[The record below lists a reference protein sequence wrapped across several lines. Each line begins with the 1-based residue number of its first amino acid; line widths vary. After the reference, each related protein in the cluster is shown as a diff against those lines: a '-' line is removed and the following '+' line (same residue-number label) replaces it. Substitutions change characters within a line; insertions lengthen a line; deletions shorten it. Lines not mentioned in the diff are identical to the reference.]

1 MTWDTIVGLE
11 VHVELATTSKIFCG
25 CPTLFG
31 RPPNTQCCPVCSG
44 FPGALPVLNQ
54 QVIEY
59 ALRVCLATDC
69 TINSLI
75 RFDRKNYFYPD
86 LPKGY
91 QISQQHQPIG
101 RGGKLVITTDNGDKA
116 IGIHEIHIEEDAG
129 KLIHDPQGK
138 HTLVDYNRCGIPLL
152 EIISRPDLNSAE
164 EALDYL
170 DKLRRLLLFIGVSD
184 CRMEE
189 GSLRADVNVSVR
201 PTGSKVLGTRTELK
215 NMSSMKAMAL
225 AIAYESRRQIK
236 ILTEGGRIRQETR
249 RWDENEKRSFALR
262 IKENVEDY
270 RYFPDPDLMA
280 IRIDDHWIKN
290 TRELLPE
297 LPDAKYQRYLTT
309 LDLTAY
315 EASILT
321 SHPALAD
328 LFEATVAICGRA
340 KDVAGWIMGEWLQEC
355 NQRACRPQD
364 LKVTPE
370 KLARLVRL
378 LAEGDITRGTARQVF
393 IQMIDNQAD
402 PDDYV
407 HRHNLRMIRDIKTI
421 DAAIDQAMAA
431 HPRSVADY
439 RAGKNKVR
447 TFLVGQAMRV
457 LQGKA
462 DPALLN
468 RRLLEK
474 LNTPD

>member
-1 MTWDTIVGLE
+1 MD
-11 VHVELATTSKIFCG
+11 
-25 CPTLFG
+25 
-31 RPPNTQCCPVCSG
+31 
-44 FPGALPVLNQ
+44 
-54 QVIEY
+54 
-59 ALRVCLATDC
+59 
-69 TINSLI
+69 
-75 RFDRKNYFYPD
+75 
-86 LPKGY
+86 
-91 QISQQHQPIG
+91 
-101 RGGKLVITTDNGDKA
+101 
-116 IGIHEIHIEEDAG
+116 
-129 KLIHDPQGK
+129 
-138 HTLVDYNRCGIPLL
+138 
-152 EIISRPDLNSAE
+152 
-164 EALDYL
+164 
-170 DKLRRLLLFIGVSD
+170 
-184 CRMEE
+184 
-189 GSLRADVNVSVR
+189 
-201 PTGSKVLGTRTELK
+201 
-215 NMSSMKAMAL
+215 
-225 AIAYESRRQIK
+225 
-236 ILTEGGRIRQETR
+236 
-249 RWDENEKRSFALR
+249 
-262 IKENVEDY
+262 
-270 RYFPDPDLMA
+270 
-280 IRIDDHWIKN
+280 KN
-290 TRELLPE
+290 TRELLLE

-321 SHPALAD
+321 CHPALAD